1 MASSSVKA
9 IQEKLFRGSDDSNSG
24 PGLTSDSDPRDPRL
38 TIQIPKPAAKS
49 EPLPKVAKASPR
61 GANETDDTL
70 QKSYRQRLSD
80 KLGANY
86 QGVERYRLQ
95 QDDARQRHWKR
106 WGPYLSDRQW
116 VSLI

>member
-9 IQEKLFRGSDDSNSG
+9 IQDKLFRGG
-24 PGLTSDSDPRDPRL
+24 PGSSDSDARDPRL
-38 TIQIPKPAAKS
+38 TIQIPKPAAPS
-49 EPLPKVAKASPR
+49 NLKVSKTSPR
-61 GANETDDTL
+61 GLSGSDGDTI
-70 QKSYRQRLSD
+70 QMSYRQRLND
-80 KLGANY
+80 KLGVNY

-95 QDDARQRHWKR
+95 QDDDRLRHWKR